1 MYEIDKLVLRSD
13 LIAPPEVTYKWYQ
26 YNIYSHIAVR
36 SAKTKQIAGYFAV
49 LPVTNELFQKIQSG
63 EFKDNDLSTDGI
75 RQYDMQDFYKLYVA
89 SVCIHPQHQNTMAFN
104 RLYHALVEM
113 MFELASEREIYIT
126 DIITEA
132 STEQGEKLCKILGL
146 RKLMDTNL
154 DTKLYIASLLPPS
167 LRLNSLFGHK
177 LIKFYQSKY
186 DDMKELF

>member
-1 MYEIDKLVLRSD
+1 MTI
-13 LIAPPEVTYKWYQ
+13 
-26 YNIYSHIAVR
+26 HIAVR

-113 MFELASEREIYIT
+113 MFE
-126 DIITEA
+126 
-132 STEQGEKLCKILGL
+132 
-146 RKLMDTNL
+146 NL
-154 DTKLYIASLLPPS
+154 
-167 LRLNSLFGHK
+167 
-177 LIKFYQSKY
+177 
-186 DDMKELF
+186 